1 ERSIPMKFWNWLV
14 HGEER
19 EKETEFLPAILEVT
33 ETPPSPTGRI
43 IMWTLLLLIVVALAW
58 AFLGKINEVAVA
70 PGKVIPS
77 GQAKTVQV
85 KNKGIIKEIRVVE
98 GQVVEEGEVLVLLDP
113 TTTTAD
119 YDSLKKRAAYYKLDI
134 QRLTAE
140 LTGQPFVPEEDPD
153 LEAHDLAAE
162 MALYQSRTNDYQT
175 QLQSRQDIIEQK
187 SARLQATQATY
198 EKYQAGLAIA
208 QEKESRLKALIAES
222 AISEFQLLEQQ
233 NQTIEYSKNAQ
244 AELDSINSIRAE
256 IAEAEQNL
264 ANVKASYQKDIM
276 TSLVE
281 AKKEYYSI
289 IESIKKADEDARMAT
304 VVAPTAGRVYNLAVH
319 TVGGIVTDAQPLMQ
333 IVPDDVPLV
342 FEVYVENKDIGFV
355 KLDMPVEVKV
365 DSFNFQK
372 YGMIDGKVT
381 EIGADSYK
389 EANDVE
395 TYNRFRVVVT
405 PTGKN
410 SIDVMGEEVPLS
422 VGMSVSAEIKI
433 KEKRIVDFFL
443 DPFRKYTSEA
453 LRER

>member
-1 ERSIPMKFWNWLV
+1 MKFWNWLV

-43 IMWTLLLLIVVALAW
+43 IMWTILILIVVALAW

-233 NQTIEYSKNAQ
+233 NQTIEYAKNAQ

-276 TSLVE
+276 TALVE

-289 IESIKKADEDARMAT
+289 TESIKKADEDARMAT
-304 VVAPTAGRVYNLAVH
+304 IVAPTAGRVYNLAVH

-355 KLDMPVEVKV
+355 KIGMPVEVKV

-389 EANDVE
+389 EPSDVE
-395 TYNRFRVVVT
+395 TYNKFRVVVT

-422 VGMSVSAEIKI
+422 VGMSVNAEIKI

>member
-1 ERSIPMKFWNWLV
+1 MKFWNWLV

-33 ETPPSPTGRI
+33 ETPPSPTGRL
-43 IMWTLLLLIVVALAW
+43 IMWTILFLLVVAIAW

-70 PGKVIPS
+70 PGKVIPT

-85 KNKGIIKEIRVVE
+85 KNKGIIKEIRVIE
-98 GQVVEEGEVLVLLDP
+98 GQKVEEGEVLVVLDP
-113 TTTTAD
+113 TTTSAD

-140 LTGQPFVPEEDPD
+140 LSGTPFIPEEDED
-153 LEAHDLAAE
+153 LESHDLAAE
-162 MALYQSRTNDYQT
+162 MALYQSRVRDYQT
-175 QLQSRQDIIEQK
+175 QVQSRQDIIEQK
-187 SARLQATQATY
+187 RARLLATQATY
-198 EKYQAGLAIA
+198 EKYQEGLKIA
-208 QEKESRLKALIAES
+208 QEKESRLKALIEES

-233 NQTIEYSKNAQ
+233 NQTIEYAKNAQ
-244 AELDSINSIRAE
+244 AELDSINSIQAE

-264 ANVKASYQKDIM
+264 ANVHASYQKEIM

-281 AKKEYYSI
+281 AKKEYYAL
-289 IESIKKADEDARMAT
+289 IESIKKADEDSRMAT
-304 VVAPTAGRVYNLAVH
+304 VVAPTSGRVYNLAVH

-333 IVPDDVPLV
+333 IVPDDVQLV

-355 KLDMPVEVKV
+355 KLGMPVEVKV

-372 YGMIDGKVT
+372 YGMIEGTVT

-389 EANDVE
+389 DPSDVE
-395 TYNRFRVVVT
+395 TYNKFKVIVT
-405 PTGKN
+405 STGKN
-410 SIDVMGEEVPLS
+410 SIDVMGEDVPLS
-422 VGMSVSAEIKI
+422 AGMSVNAEIKI